1 MQLIILLV
9 LIIIGIVLAKL
20 KIIKAGYI
28 QWANKWIIYFALPAV
43 ALAKIPYLELNQQLI
58 APVLAPLLVFVAS
71 VFVFYYLF
79 KNILSDDEKLGAG
92 IACRIGKYLIH
103 GLSFIVFLLR

>member
-28 QWANKWIIYFALPAV
+28 QWANKWIIY
-43 ALAKIPYLELNQQLI
+43 
-58 APVLAPLLVFVAS
+58 
-71 VFVFYYLF
+71 
-79 KNILSDDEKLGAG
+79 
-92 IACRIGKYLIH
+92 
-103 GLSFIVFLLR
+103 